1 MGKNQVINGDYK
13 GSYVIIAGDH
23 LQIAAGIF
31 KTVKLIEPFVES
43 AKLISHEESAG
54 SGGKAGALGLA
65 GGLLLG
71 PVGAIAGAAYGM
83 GGSTSNI
90 IEIELEDCKACTV
103 NLDDKHYK
111 VLCDC
116 VEVTRGDKDTPAL
129 TPQPTSDPVA
139 EITKYK
145 GLLDAGVITQE
156 DFNAKK
162 KQLLGL

>member
-103 NLDDKHYK
+103 
-111 VLCDC
+111 
-116 VEVTRGDKDTPAL
+116 EVTRGDKDTPAL